1 MKNIE
6 TAIYA
11 TIYCNDLNEVE
22 RSLKRIL
29 FERNFKRIEQDS
41 VLLYED
47 NLASL
52 SIEYNNESFY
62 LSGSF
67 NDNLQNSKPFIQ
79 LIANQLKVA
88 GIHFSLD
95 YQEENENCE
104 PTTPEYNIS
113 NKD

>member
-1 MKNIE
+1 ME

-11 TIYCNDLNEVE
+11 TIYCDDLNEVE

-29 FERNFKRIEQDS
+29 FEGNFKRIEQDS

-52 SIEYNNESFY
+52 SIEYYNNESFY
-62 LSGSF
+62 LSGRF

-88 GIHFSLD
+88 GIHYSLD

-104 PTTPEYNIS
+104 PTTPEYTIS